1 MPELEAELRA
11 LGATI
16 EFPTTP
22 DLATAV
28 RRRLG
33 AEPARGLF
41 PLRRVLAV
49 SLALLAVSIG
59 AVMAVPDARTA
70 ILEWLGL
77 RGVKIERTETRA
89 TAPARPVELGLGERT
104 TLEQGRDQVGF
115 PVVTPDFDALGEPD
129 DVYVTQ
135 AVRGGQLAYVWRD
148 DEREVE
154 LLLTQ
159 FVGSLSHDFIQ
170 KALGPGTT
178 IEEVRVDG
186 GLGFWIAGE
195 PHDFVYLDERGEP
208 AFDSFRLAGN
218 TLVWERGELT
228 LRLEGDLTKAE
239 AFEIAAAIR

>member
-16 EFPTTP
+16 EFPPTP

-28 RRRLG
+28 RRRLA
-33 AEPARGLF
+33 AERARRVF

-49 SLALLAVSIG
+49 SLALVAVAVG

-70 ILEWLGL
+70 VLEWLGL

-89 TAPARPVELGLGERT
+89 TAPVQPVELGLGERT
-104 TLEQGRDQVGF
+104 TLAEGPEQVGF
-115 PVVTPDFDALGEPD
+115 PVATPDFDALGEPD
-129 DVYVTQ
+129 EVYVSR
-135 AVRGGQLAYVWRD
+135 AVRSGQLAYVWRD
-148 DEREVE
+148 DRGDVE

-159 FVGSLSHDFIQ
+159 FAGSLSHDFIQ
-170 KALGPGTT
+170 KALGPRTT

-218 TLVWERGELT
+218 TLVWERGDLT
-228 LRLEGDLTKAE
+228 LRVEGDLTKEE
-239 AFEIAAAIR
+239 ALEIATAIR

>member
-16 EFPTTP
+16 EFPSTP

-28 RRRLG
+28 RQRLT
-33 AEPARGLF
+33 AEPGGRFF

-49 SLALLAVSIG
+49 SLAVLAVAVG

-77 RGVKIERTETRA
+77 RGVKIERTETRSA
-89 TAPARPVELGLGERT
+89 APERPVELGLGERT
-104 TLEQGRDQVGF
+104 TLAEGREEVAF

-129 DVYVTQ
+129 EVYVAQ

-148 DEREVE
+148 DDRDVE

-159 FVGSLSHDFIQ
+159 FVGSLSHEYIG

-195 PHDFVYLDERGEP
+195 PHEFVYLDERGEP
-208 AFDSFRLAGN
+208 ALETFRLAGN
-218 TLVWERGELT
+218 TLVWERGNLT
-228 LRLEGDLTKAE
+228 LRLEGDLTKEE
-239 AFEIAAAIR
+239 ALAIAAAIR